1 MQYINYIVLSKEEQ
15 KAFYAELGKLIKAA
29 RIKENIK
36 QETLSKDLGFVSR
49 ISIVNIESG
58 KQKIQLHT
66 LLEISNILKVS
77 MKDLLP
83 PIETIRKEINPKFVK
98 TLNVN
103 KEIPSEDSKTK
114 ERIKNFIRFTTSS
127 NNNR

>member
-1 MQYINYIVLSKEEQ
+1 MLSKEEQ